1 LDADEFRDALSHW
14 ASGVSIVAC
23 RYQQRVVATTVS
35 AFMSLSLEP
44 PLVLLA
50 LGVNANV
57 LPFLKTG
64 EAFGISILSASQ
76 RRLASIYAD
85 SFPVGQ
91 DPFSSEGVP
100 RVDDALVTL
109 GCIVNETRHG
119 GDHTVIIAG
128 VQHIGFG
135 AAEQPLIRYNRGYH
149 GLQS

>member
-1 LDADEFRDALSHW
+1 MDADEFREALSHW
-14 ASGVSIVAC
+14 ASGVAIVAC
-23 RYQQRVVATTVS
+23 RFQQRVVATTVS

-50 LGVNANV
+50 LGANANI

-64 EAFGISILSASQ
+64 EVFGISILSASQ
-76 RRLASIYAD
+76 RRLATIYAD
-85 SFPVGQ
+85 SFPVGR
-91 DPFSSEGVP
+91 DPFSTEGVP
-100 RVDDALVTL
+100 VVDNALVAL
-109 GCIVNETRHG
+109 SCIVNESRPG

-128 VQHIGFG
+128 VQHIAFG